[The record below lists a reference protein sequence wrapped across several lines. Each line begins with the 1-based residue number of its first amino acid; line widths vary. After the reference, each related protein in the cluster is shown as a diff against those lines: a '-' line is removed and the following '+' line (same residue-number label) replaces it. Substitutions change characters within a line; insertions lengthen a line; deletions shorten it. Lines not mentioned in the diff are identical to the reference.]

1 MQLIRALLLR
11 RGFKFIFRTG
21 IGGEG
26 EAVFRSRNVKIPAFF
41 FFFNEK
47 GTRRYIVPI
56 EQLTG
61 FIVIN
66 FISFVRRGIH
76 A

>member
-41 FFFNEK
+41 FFFFQPERDAK
-47 GTRRYIVPI
+47 VHRTDRA
-56 EQLTG
+56 
-61 FIVIN
+61 IN
-66 FISFVRRGIH
+66 GIYRH
-76 A
+76 